1 MYTNH
6 MHRYMYA
13 RSYVTYLRNS
23 SWTCPLHKPC
33 GRCYSFSVSC
43 FHTHTSLWIHM
54 VCYQFTLEVNET
66 KIYAR
71 GCGTETIPIIQV
83 MHATWDFLTV
93 KTPLLA
99 KMIIYLAAEPCWSC
113 FEFNILHNG
122 APCKKIVFNFSCLL
136 DKVKRLN
143 TSTWITVRERF

>member
-1 MYTNH
+1 MQEAMSRIWEIHPEHVLFINTTLWQTLLLLGLLL
-6 MHRYMYA
+6 
-13 RSYVTYLRNS
+13 S
-23 SWTCPLHKPC
+23 
-33 GRCYSFSVSC
+33 
-43 FHTHTSLWIHM
+43 HTHTSLWIHM

-113 FEFNILHNG
+113 FEFNILHNS

>member
-1 MYTNH
+1 MQEAMSRIWEIHPEHVLFINTTLWQTLLLLGLLL
-6 MHRYMYA
+6 
-13 RSYVTYLRNS
+13 S
-23 SWTCPLHKPC
+23 
-33 GRCYSFSVSC
+33 
-43 FHTHTSLWIHM
+43 HTHITLNSHGVLP
-54 VCYQFTLEVNET
+54 VYLEVNET